1 MNESLVEEA
10 LKLLVLRETLVE
22 ENLSCIA
29 QKPNGQIVK
38 ETGTGIAPTIRL
50 LESGVLPGSIVVDK
64 IIGKAAAM
72 LLTLGEV
79 RFAHGVVMSNS
90 AFEWLEGHSIS
101 ASYDTL
107 VDFIVNRVGNGVC
120 PMEETVQ
127 GVSDE
132 KIALSLL
139 KKKIEELKAKR

>member
-1 MNESLVEEA
+1 MENLSVKETA
-10 LKLLVLRETLVE
+10 KLKALRETLAR
-22 ENLSCIA
+22 ENLSCIVLL
-29 QKPNGQIVK
+29 PNGEVVK
-38 ETGTGIAPTIRL
+38 ELGTGVAPTVRL
-50 LESGVLPGSIVVDK
+50 LESGVLGGSIVVDK

-90 AFEWLEGHSIS
+90 AAEWLRDHGVLF
-101 ASYDTL
+101 SYDTM
-107 VDFIVNRVGNGVC
+107 VDYIINRAGDGMC

-132 KIALSLL
+132 KIALALL
-139 KKKIEELKAKR
+139 KNKIEELKAKR